1 VANGVA
7 EIQNFSKA
15 FLPFIPRY
23 DVGLDLNARDDEGD
37 HAVTPR
43 PAGRQ
48 QTGSSAD
55 DRIKIRLVG
64 NYAMLNCLCKTRTK
78 LPKWK
83 CVKDLRVRNYCG
95 WWVKNAHQIL
105 AGGRIHS
112 GLAADGSVDHGQQSG
127 RNLNDWDPPHE
138 GRRDKPC
145 QITNDAT
152 AEGENRRVTTVAVR
166 KQLVGQSSPG
176 LPALVPFASIYCEGM
191 ARAARELPLDL
202 ISVQRADVGVSDK
215 SVFMGR
221 RNAGTDTPD
230 ARKEATGNPDGAA
243 PKLDFVLTLA
253 RTRGYQVTSPIP
265 VRTFAT
271 RASMNSKSERRL
283 R

>member
-1 VANGVA
+1 VA

-83 CVKDLRVRNYCG
+83 CVKDLRVRNYRG
-95 WWVKNAHQIL
+95 RWMKNAHQIL
-105 AGGRIHS
+105 AGGGIHS
-112 GLAADGSVDHGQQSG
+112 RLPADGGIDHGEKSG

-138 GRRDKPC
+138 GRRDKPR
-145 QITNDAT
+145 QIANHAST
-152 AEGENRRVTTVAVR
+152 EGDNRRVPTVAVCEE
-166 KQLVGQSSPG
+166 LVGELGPGFPG
-176 LPALVPFASIYCEGM
+176 LVRLASVYREGLAGAAWELVL
-191 ARAARELPLDL
+191 ELL
-202 ISVQRADVGVSDK
+202 SVQRANVRVGDESVSMGTGDAGSEDPDPREK
-215 SVFMGR
+215 SV
-221 RNAGTDTPD
+221 
-230 ARKEATGNPDGAA
+230 GNPD
-243 PKLDFVLTLA
+243 
-253 RTRGYQVTSPIP
+253 
-265 VRTFAT
+265 
-271 RASMNSKSERRL
+271 
-283 R
+283 